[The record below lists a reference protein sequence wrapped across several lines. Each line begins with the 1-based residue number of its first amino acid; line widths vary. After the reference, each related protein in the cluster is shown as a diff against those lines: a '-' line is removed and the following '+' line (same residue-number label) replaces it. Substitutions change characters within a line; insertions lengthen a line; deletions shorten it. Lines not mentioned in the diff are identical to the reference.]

1 MLDVS
6 AVRRGSR

>member
-6 AVRRGSR
+6 DIKIV

>member
-6 AVRRGSR
+6 AGKMRL

>member
-6 AVRRGSR
+6 A